1 MINSLDKSDIVNTVS
16 KDTLSDGSAGVEN
29 GSITHDLCKRY
40 IDKTCLVNEQE
51 IALQISKTLKD
62 EKIIVEGAAAVAIA
76 SFIKMRKDIRDL
88 KNIVIIVCGGNIGND
103 TLKSVL

>member
-1 MINSLDKSDIVNTVS
+1 MCIRD
-16 KDTLSDGSAGVEN
+16 
-29 GSITHDLCKRY
+29 R
-40 IDKTCLVNEQE
+40 E